1 MKRNFAI
8 ALLALSTLAV
18 TGKALAQQS
27 AVQATVPF
35 QFTVAGTVLPAD
47 TYTITST
54 SGVLLIQ
61 STDRHFHVITTA
73 RYDDREVTGGKLIFT
88 KYGDQYFLHEVLCP
102 DAAMHANLGTSKA
115 EKQVQRQ
122 EAMLGGGQPILVATR

>member
-61 STDRHFHVITTA
+61 STDRHFRAITTA
-73 RYDDREVTGGKLIFT
+73 QYDDRQVTGGKLIFT

-122 EAMLGGGQPILVATR
+122 EAMLGGGQPVLVATR